1 MQSIIDLARSLEPE
15 LLEARR
21 HLHANPELGHDLPG
35 TVAYVA
41 ERLARIGIRPRPMG
55 DGGLVACIGRPGRT
69 LLLRADMDALPIAET
84 TDLPFRATN
93 GRGHCCGHDLHTA
106 MLLGAAAVLKRHE
119 DQLGGTVTFM
129 FQPAE
134 EIGTGAKAMV
144 DAGVLADPL
153 VDAAL
158 GIHVASYL
166 PANLVLV
173 PPRVSMGSLDT
184 FHVEIRGKGGHS
196 SMPSRCIDPLH
207 AAVDIYNLIDGL
219 AGKLVDPFETATL
232 NICTINAGTACNV
245 IPDSASLSGGLR
257 TFSKATRDRL
267 VERIDGIIAGVAAL
281 TGTTCTRTSE
291 YFPVLN
297 SDMDLQKTLLPM
309 VREVVG
315 PENIFRYGTS
325 MPGSE
330 DFAYLAE
337 QVPSVFLFLGAGA
350 RDGFPHHN
358 PNVVFDEQALA
369 TGAALYA
376 NCAMEWLNPARA

>member
-1 MQSIIDLARSLEPE
+1 
-15 LLEARR
+15 
-21 HLHANPELGHDLPG
+21 
-35 TVAYVA
+35 
-41 ERLARIGIRPRPMG
+41 
-55 DGGLVACIGRPGRT
+55 
-69 LLLRADMDALPIAET
+69 MDALPIAET

-119 DQLGGTVTFM
+119 DRLGGTVKLM

-144 DAGVLADPL
+144 EAGVLEDPK

-158 GIHVASYL
+158 AIHVASYL

-184 FHVEIRGKGGHS
+184 FHVEIQGKGGHS
-196 SMPSRCIDPLH
+196 SMPDRCVDPLH
-207 AAVDIYNLIDGL
+207 AAVNIYNLVDGL
-219 AGKLVDPFETATL
+219 VGKLVDPFETATL
-232 NICTINAGTACNV
+232 NICTINAGTAYNV
-245 IPDSASLSGGLR
+245 IPDSVSLSGGLR

-267 VERIDGIIAGVAAL
+267 VARIDDIIGSVAAL
-281 TGTTCTRTSE
+281 TGTTCTRSSE
-291 YFPVLN
+291 YFPVLH
-297 SDMDLQKTLLPM
+297 SDLDLQETILPM

-315 PENIFRYGTS
+315 PDNIFRYGAS

-330 DFAYLAE
+330 DFAYVAE
-337 QVPSVFLFLGAGA
+337 QVPSVFLFLGAGS
-350 RDGFPHHN
+350 RNGFPHHN

-376 NCAMEWLNPARA
+376 NCALEWLNPGRA